1 MVSAAAAA
9 AAVAAAIYSIL
20 RIKYIKIVT
29 QVHAAEDNVSNHPNY
44 YTLFILLTEREIYLA
59 TPIKEKNEEE
69 IIRRSEGRDVNVFF
83 KCDIVICGTSCI
95 GAKKNLYC

>member
-1 MVSAAAAA
+1 MVSAA
-9 AAVAAAIYSIL
+9 AAVAAATYSIL

-29 QVHAAEDNVSNHPNY
+29 QVRAAGDNVSNHPNY

-69 IIRRSEGRDVNVFF
+69 IIRRSEGLGKLMYFLS
-83 KCDIVICGTSCI
+83 VI
-95 GAKKNLYC
+95 